1 MVQPN
6 LGRIAP
12 VIRER
17 FLPFLLAQHYDRS
30 LAHVYGQRAEA
41 MLLTAPPWPRD
52 DLRLIPQTRPPAL
65 WQVELDVIVFGEDGR
80 LRRRTAGRTQ
90 AMRSAHAR
98 AVHGLRIQVGY
109 EAPVEPDGCAQ
120 HGCRTLRSCIVIVN
134 EPGNTVRAR
143 PVQAR
148 VRAQQPESHPPLVDP
163 RWQIVLEPAN
173 VAGPEAQA

>member
-1 MVQPN
+1 MNLLTIRYPHSPKNAPSILIDTDKRTHAKQLLYLIFLTAASPLKHSISFSDPSIWTLSVPTSLPETSTTLSRSPCLVPMVQPN

-12 VIRER
+12 IIRER

-90 AMRSAHAR
+90 AMRSGHA
-98 AVHGLRIQVGY
+98 GIP
-109 EAPVEPDGCAQ
+109 AP
-120 HGCRTLRSCIVIVN
+120 
-134 EPGNTVRAR
+134 
-143 PVQAR
+143 
-148 VRAQQPESHPPLVDP
+148 
-163 RWQIVLEPAN
+163 
-173 VAGPEAQA
+173 